1 MVSQSTDAKQQGRFA
16 RLGHVLVH
24 EFYEVLPPTIFFFV
38 GFNLIL
44 FTKRL
49 ILADHLIEFTGF
61 AIATV
66 GALVVGKAVLVA
78 DKMPFLRYFDQA
90 PLAQPILFKTVVY
103 SFFVLIA
110 RLIEF
115 FLHYVFGGGAVGH
128 GGFVEDLLGKF
139 SWDRFI
145 STQLWIFVLFLVYTT
160 ASELNA
166 LFGHGELLKILFSR
180 RPSQLKA
187 MRERASQR

>member
-1 MVSQSTDAKQQGRFA
+1 
-16 RLGHVLVH
+16 VH

-78 DKMPFLRYFDQA
+78 DKMPFLRRFDQA

-187 MRERASQR
+187 MRERASDS

>member
-1 MVSQSTDAKQQGRFA
+1 MVSQPTDARQKGRLA
-16 RLGHVLVH
+16 KLGHILVH

-103 SFFVLIA
+103 TFFVLIA

-187 MRERASQR
+187 MRERASHR